1 MELLTLIKT
10 VKKAF
15 ALFLVCA
22 VFSFSFFA
30 SESASSAFAEAC
42 KAYTK
47 GEWADAKFMLKK
59 AVSYPQNMNPDTYY
73 MLISAEVY
81 DGDNRGALDDC
92 NFFID
97 NFPKSSY
104 YPRICYQK
112 GRLLYTLG
120 EYEKAIIVLSD
131 YCHSFESDELYS
143 YALFYIGESL
153 FAGYKYD
160 EAGSIY
166 ERIVTEFPES
176 DKTPAAQYRLETILQ
191 RGREEKLL
199 YLLKQTGE
207 EYLAAKEEY
216 ERQLRLY
223 NSESLS
229 STRQKLNAAQAK
241 NEELERQVA
250 ALELQIEELKNR
262 TYEEDETAYRDDYA
276 NSYADASS
284 SEKDVPSPVPYDENK
299 TRVRLLK
306 QKALEAQKMLDER
319 TNGNGG
325 AE

>member
-1 MELLTLIKT
+1 M
-10 VKKAF
+10 
-15 ALFLVCA
+15 
-22 VFSFSFFA
+22 
-30 SESASSAFAEAC
+30 
-42 KAYTK
+42 
-47 GEWADAKFMLKK
+47 
-59 AVSYPQNMNPDTYY
+59 
-73 MLISAEVY
+73 
-81 DGDNRGALDDC
+81 
-92 NFFID
+92 
-97 NFPKSSY
+97 
-104 YPRICYQK
+104 
-112 GRLLYTLG
+112 
-120 EYEKAIIVLSD
+120 
-131 YCHSFESDELYS
+131 
-143 YALFYIGESL
+143 
-153 FAGYKYD
+153 
-160 EAGSIY
+160 
-166 ERIVTEFPES
+166 
-176 DKTPAAQYRLETILQ
+176 Q